1 MTMKSVG
8 KHSRVVVCQL
18 IFAALVT
25 VAALAGSALAG
36 EQGSLHVLVVKEDNG
51 NPVANA
57 AVVLHSVNRKGKQAR
72 GGYELKT
79 NHDGQTSFDGIPY
92 GALRIQVLVPGFQT
106 YGGDFDIGKPD
117 LYLTIKLKRPQGQ
130 YSLYD
135 RPDPKFEPIKP
146 DARKPDGA
154 APAKPDTS
162 APAKPDANQPAPNA
176 DPKQDASKPPSE
188 R

>member
-1 MTMKSVG
+1 MKRMG
-8 KHSRVVVCQL
+8 KHWRAVGCQFL
-18 IFAALVT
+18 FAALAT
-25 VAALAGSALAG
+25 VGLLAGSALAG

-57 AVVLHSVNRKGKQAR
+57 AVVLHAVNRKGKQAR

-106 YGGDFDIGKPD
+106 YGGDFDIGKTD

-146 DARKPDGA
+146 DAKKPEGA

-162 APAKPDANQPAPNA
+162 APAKPDVNQPAPSE
-176 DPKQDASKPPSE
+176 DAKPDATKPPSE
-188 R
+188 W

>member
-25 VAALAGSALAG
+25 VAALAGSALTG